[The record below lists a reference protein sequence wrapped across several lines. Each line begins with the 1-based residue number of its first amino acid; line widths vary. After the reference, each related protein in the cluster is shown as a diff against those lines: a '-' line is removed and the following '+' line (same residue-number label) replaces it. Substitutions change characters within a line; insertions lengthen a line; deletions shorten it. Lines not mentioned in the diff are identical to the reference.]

1 MWKENL
7 STLFNHI
14 MDIFADMPPYMAVII
29 GGVLVLL
36 IIQGSALLIFRRG
49 RLKYWGIETQ
59 NRALMEINEKLGM
72 MSEKNLQENPKGGEE
87 PVEGSEGNPEIVNE
101 GTAESIDGDSKETA
115 NIKDEIKPC
124 NMGKT
129 GKVYTEEELK
139 EIIRF

>member
-7 STLFNHI
+7 SSLFNH
-14 MDIFADMPPYMAVII
+14 MVDIFAEMPPYMAVIL
-29 GGVLVLL
+29 GGVLALL
-36 IIQGSALLIFRRG
+36 IIQGIALLVFRKG
-49 RLKYWGIETQ
+49 RLKYWGIDTQ
-59 NRALMEINEKLGM
+59 NKALMEINQKLGM
-72 MSEKNLQENPKGGEE
+72 MKEKKLQENPKVEDE